1 MKLHWYFQ
9 DYELSKQFYF
19 YNSLLEALDW
29 IYCHNESD
37 VSYYKG
43 LGCKDVRV
51 MRSLMITDGLVP
63 RNEWGDVTIIGG
75 NMVSWYGGFDSFVV
89 GVRQIG
95 DPIVRTIDG
104 KKDLE
109 DSIEEIEYLPYMS
122 WRDWIISLSQY
133 NIGIH
138 LMRTHGKHF
147 HELWISW
154 YTLYW
159 I

>member
-1 MKLHWYFQ
+1 MNSPHININETPTLDEKFDLGIVIIPKNNPNVDLKKFRGYCEKGMVNNYEEAHWYFQ

-19 YNSLLEALDW
+19 YNSLLEADW

-75 NMVSWYGGFDSFVV
+75 NMVSWWF
-89 GVRQIG
+89 
-95 DPIVRTIDG
+95 
-104 KKDLE
+104 
-109 DSIEEIEYLPYMS
+109 
-122 WRDWIISLSQY
+122 
-133 NIGIH
+133 
-138 LMRTHGKHF
+138 
-147 HELWISW
+147 
-154 YTLYW
+154 
-159 I
+159 